1 MHFDIMLARQY
12 IVGLERYKG
21 GYAFLPT
28 LVYSSKNTFLT
39 QSRINI
45 ILQLRCSIKMVGEKA
60 YSTPSGKI
68 MSDLKLS
75 CPLPLQYQQI
85 VMAHGGG
92 GRLMQQLLAQVIQPT
107 FSNEYL
113 NQQHD
118 SAVFKVGEQKL
129 AFTSDSYVIKPLF
142 FPGGDIGKLA
152 VCGTVNDLAMSGA
165 KPLFL
170 SCSLIIEEGFDI
182 QTLQTILQS
191 MQKTANEVGV
201 FIITGDTKVVDHGK
215 GDGLYIN
222 TAGIGLLETDLQI
235 NPASIQSGDAVLV
248 TGDLG
253 RHGIAVMLQRE
264 GLDFDSRIESDCAI
278 LSPLVQDLLQAGI
291 EIHCLRDLTRGGLAS
306 VLIELANT
314 AKLHIEIAETQ
325 LPICEPV
332 RGACEILGFDPLYI
346 ANEGCCAVFIPQTQ
360 VPTALAILHKHHAGQ
375 QAAQIGIVKETH
387 ASGLVTLETAMGI
400 RRMLDLLSGEQL
412 PRIC

>member
-1 MHFDIMLARQY
+1 
-12 IVGLERYKG
+12 
-21 GYAFLPT
+21 
-28 LVYSSKNTFLT
+28 
-39 QSRINI
+39 
-45 ILQLRCSIKMVGEKA
+45 
-60 YSTPSGKI
+60 
-68 MSDLKLS
+68 MSDLQLS
-75 CPLPLQYQQI
+75 CPSPLQYQQI

-92 GRLMQQLLAQVIQPT
+92 GRLMQQLLSQVVQPA
-107 FSNEYL
+107 FSNDYL

-118 SAVFKVGEQKL
+118 SAVFKIAEQSV

-170 SCSLIIEEGFDI
+170 SCSLIIEEGFAI
-182 QTLQTILQS
+182 ETLQNILQS
-191 MQKTANEVGV
+191 MQKTAAEAGV

-215 GDGLYIN
+215 ADGLYIN
-222 TAGIGLLETDLQI
+222 TAGIGLIETGLVI
-235 NPASIQSGDAVLV
+235 NPSRIQNGDAVLV

-264 GLDFDSRIESDCAI
+264 GLNFESSIKSDCAI

-306 VLIELANT
+306 VLIELASA
-314 AKLHIEIAETQ
+314 AKVQIEIAETK
-325 LPICEPV
+325 LPVCLEV
-332 RGACEILGFDPLYI
+332 RGASEVLGFDPLYI
-346 ANEGCCAVFIPQTQ
+346 ANEGCCAVFIPQPQ
-360 VPTALAILHKHHAGQ
+360 VANALAVLRQHEIGQ
-375 QAAQIGIVKETH
+375 QAAQIGVVKKSHPT
-387 ASGLVTLETAMGI
+387 GLLTLETGMGI
-400 RRMLDLLSGEQL
+400 RRVLDLLSGEQL